1 MKSLKLPL
9 CAYCEARPCRR
20 GEIYCCDGCRTLAQ
34 FSKTPPR
41 VNLDVVKE
49 DPTFLDFVGKAVGPL
64 RRFECYVDPLA
75 CEACL
80 QGLVRLEEL
89 IPGLRDLQWN
99 RRQSVLSFQFA
110 KGSEQPS
117 RVFDFLKELHL
128 SPNWKLGDDQR
139 SLNNERNRN
148 LRLGLTAALAGN
160 IMLFAVPIYAG
171 LAGSLE
177 SIFEWVQG
185 LLFLPIFLWSA
196 RPFYRSAWL
205 SLRLRQLSLELPL
218 TLAFLAGSLF
228 SFASLLDGS
237 HQIYFDSLAGFL
249 VLILWSRS
257 ILENSLARFL
267 EVPALERFFEKPLFE
282 IQRNDESKKVSLQE
296 IRPGDTLHLSEGERI
311 PVDGI
316 LISNSAK
323 IETAWMSGE
332 TLPLW
337 RLKGSSIQAG
347 TLLLSKFSD
356 IQVTKEAKSTQFAE
370 LLSRLQPGAA
380 KIHPSFEARLG
391 TALVMACLAS
401 IMGLLMFATHLGT
414 DEILRRA
421 VSLLIVACPCAVTFA
436 APMARAKANRLAFR
450 RGFWIQDPLVWNRLT
465 RVKKIAFDK
474 TGTLTGGTFVMSPHS
489 PMVDS
494 YWKQIILSLE
504 NISVHPIAESL
515 RRAWGPIALRT
526 VTEPQEIF
534 GSGVRGKIDGSSYEL
549 LGGSSTDGSLHVE
562 LLRDGVKVID
572 LSLRDEAAAQVHDVL
587 MNLNLKYDLYLISG
601 DHEQR
606 VMDFG
611 LSHGFLRKNIFGALS
626 PEQKLKKIEEL
637 SPDIFFGDGT
647 NDLLALKKTPV
658 SIAVRLASP
667 EAQAASDILMLD
679 HDLGKCADLFQIA
692 KETEKLNRRNFAIAL
707 AYNVVA
713 GIAALSGL
721 IFPLIAA
728 LLMPVAS
735 LALLASTLFGTKKL
749 RALEKKS

>member
-9 CAYCEARPCRR
+9 CAYCEARPCRP
-20 GEIYCCDGCRTLAQ
+20 GEIYCCDGCRTLAH
-34 FSKTPPR
+34 FSKTPRP
-41 VNLDVVKE
+41 VTLEPAKE
-49 DPTFLDFVGKAVGPL
+49 DPAFLNFVGKPFGPL
-64 RRFECYVDPLA
+64 TRFECYVDPLA

-110 KGSEQPS
+110 KGHEHPS
-117 RVFDFLKELHL
+117 KVFAFLKDLHL

-139 SLNNERNRN
+139 SLQNERNRN

-177 SIFEWVQG
+177 RVFEVIQG
-185 LLFLPIFLWSA
+185 ALFLPIFLWSA

-218 TLAFLAGSLF
+218 TLAFLAGSVF
-228 SFASLLDGS
+228 SFISLFDES

-257 ILENSLARFL
+257 LLENSLARYL
-267 EVPALERFFEKPLFE
+267 EAPALERFFEKPLFE
-282 IQRNDESKKVSLQE
+282 IQRNGESKKVSLQE
-296 IRPGDTLHLSEGERI
+296 IKPGDILHLTEGERI
-311 PVDGI
+311 PVDGF
-316 LISNSAK
+316 LVSSSAK

-332 TLPLW
+332 TIPHW
-337 RLKGSSIQAG
+337 RLRGSAIQAG
-347 TLLLSKFSD
+347 TRLLSKFSE
-356 IQVTKEAKSTQFAE
+356 IQVSKEAKSTQFAQ
-370 LLSRLQPGAA
+370 LLSRLQPGAS
-380 KIHPSFEARLG
+380 KIQSSVEARLG
-391 TALVMACLAS
+391 TALVMACLVA
-401 IMGLLMFATHLGT
+401 IMGLLVFGNTLTTA
-414 DEILRRA
+414 EIFRRA
-421 VSLLIVACPCAVTFA
+421 ISLLIVACPCAVTFA

-450 RGFWIQDPLVWNRLT
+450 KGFWIQDPLVWNRLT
-465 RVKKIAFDK
+465 KIKKIAFDK
-474 TGTLTGGTFVMSPHS
+474 TGTLTGGVFAMSPNS

-504 NISVHPIAESL
+504 NISVHPVAESL
-515 RRAWGPIALRT
+515 RRAWGPIPLRD
-526 VTEPQEIF
+526 VTEQEEIF
-534 GSGVRGKIDGSSYEL
+534 GSGVRGKIDGSAYEL
-549 LGGSSTDGSLHVE
+549 RGSSSSDGSLHVE
-562 LLRDGVKVID
+562 LLRDGVKVIS
-572 LSLRDEAAAQVHDVL
+572 LSLRDEAANQVHEVL
-587 MNLNLKYDLYLISG
+587 MKFSKNYELFLISG
-601 DHEQR
+601 DHKQR

-626 PEQKLKKIEEL
+626 PIQKLEKIEEL
-637 SPDIFFGDGT
+637 SPDLFLGDGT

-667 EAQAASDILMLD
+667 EAQAAADILMLD

-692 KETEKLNRRNFAIAL
+692 RETEKLNRRNFAIAL
-707 AYNVVA
+707 LYNGAA

-721 IFPLIAA
+721 IFPLAAA

-735 LALLASTLFGTKKL
+735 FALLASTLVGTKKL
-749 RALEKKS
+749 RALEGES